1 MTTPLVPPGLGP
13 QLFEVLVDR
22 LNVGVLSVAADYTV
36 LQWNRFM
43 QAHSGRAAADVVG
56 SSLFDCFPELPR
68 EWLERKLRSVFLLK
82 NFAFTSWRQ
91 RPYLFCFQ
99 NHRLVTGG
107 TTAMRQDCAMVP
119 LIEAG
124 VVKAVSII
132 LINVTD
138 TYESEAKLAVA
149 LAELAAQ
156 SVRDGLTGVFNRRKL
171 EEVLEGELQRVKRY
185 GGDCGVMIFDIDHF
199 KKVNDGYGHLVGDEA
214 IRHVATLAGKTFRNT
229 DVIGRYGGEEFVGIL
244 PGVGLGGASI
254 AAERL
259 RSAIA
264 STPVRAGET
273 TFTITVSVGV
283 TAIRAECPDRLAVL
297 EEADR
302 ALYSSKREGRNR
314 VTTHTLV
321 QPGGG

>member
-1 MTTPLVPPGLGP
+1 M
-13 QLFEVLVDR
+13 LVDR
-22 LNVGVLSVAADYTV
+22 LNVGVLSVAADHTV
-36 LQWNRFM
+36 LPWNRFM
-43 QAHSGRAAADVVG
+43 QAHSGRSAADVVG

-149 LAELAAQ
+149 LAEIAAQ

-259 RSAIA
+259 RNAIA

-273 TFTITVSVGV
+273 TFSITVSVGV
-283 TAIRAECPDRLAVL
+283 TAIRSDCPDRLAVL

-321 QPGGG
+321 QPGTA